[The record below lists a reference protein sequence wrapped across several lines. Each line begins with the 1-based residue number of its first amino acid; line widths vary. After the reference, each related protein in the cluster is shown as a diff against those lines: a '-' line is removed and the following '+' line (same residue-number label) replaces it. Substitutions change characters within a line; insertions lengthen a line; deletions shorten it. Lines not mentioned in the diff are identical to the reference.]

1 MLQGLIMIIKI
12 MEAVG
17 TTVDTQLIAAKEDA
31 VRNAD
36 EIGEAA
42 VVDVSTGI

>member
-1 MLQGLIMIIKI
+1 

-17 TTVDTQLIAAKEDA
+17 TTVDTQMIAANEGM
-31 VRNAD
+31 VQNAE

-42 VVDVSTGI
+42 VEDVSTGI